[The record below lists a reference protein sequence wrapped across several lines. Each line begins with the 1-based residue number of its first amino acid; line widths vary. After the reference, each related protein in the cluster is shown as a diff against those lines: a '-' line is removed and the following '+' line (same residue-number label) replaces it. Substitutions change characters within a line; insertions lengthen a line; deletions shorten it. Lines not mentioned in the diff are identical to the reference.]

1 MTKDILFIADVK
13 NSAIATSSRQWKN
26 IIGGEVIYCTD
37 FVSPVNLLKSIVRKN
52 PNTILFTWR
61 GGLREIL
68 KDPKSTKYLQKSLIN
83 SKILFSVPDYVGLRF
98 ISSEEQLFKFADGV
112 TVVSEK
118 LLNLYSDLHQD
129 EDLPYFILRDLPDLN
144 LIDKLNLR
152 IQSRKNQ
159 VIWVGNSKWGERLG
173 YSDHKGYKRFIQPI
187 FVKLRHLDPNLKTIS
202 IDRGKK
208 FVPLERSLEEIRSSK
223 FLLQFSDSEG
233 TGLPIIESCGLGTIP
248 ITRDIGV
255 AKELLQGSL
264 QNLIVTTADEAV
276 ERISQLKNIE
286 LHDVLIDSYDRYIK
300 GCKESIKSINLDCVS
315 IRVANR
321 RNYLV
326 KKNLKNYFLVRSRW
340 IYRYFKN

>member
-13 NSAIATSSRQWKN
+13 NSAIATSTRQWKN
-26 IIGGEVIYCTD
+26 IIGGDVIYCAD
-37 FVSPVNLLKSIVRKN
+37 FVSPVNLLKTIVRKN

-68 KDPKSTKYLQKSLIN
+68 EDPKSTEFLQTNLIN
-83 SKILFSVPDYVGLRF
+83 SKILFSVPDSVGLRS
-98 ISSEEQLFKFADGV
+98 ISSEAQLFKFADGV

-118 LLNLYSDLHQD
+118 LLNQYSELYQD

-152 IQSRKNQ
+152 IQKRKNQ

-187 FVKLRHLDPNLKTIS
+187 FVKLRHLDPSLKTIS

-208 FVPLERSLEEIRSSK
+208 FVPLERTLEAIRSSK

-255 AKELLQGSL
+255 AKELLQGNL
-264 QNLIVTTADEAV
+264 QNLIVSTAEEAV
-276 ERISQLKNIE
+276 KRIFELRNTE
-286 LHDVLIDSYDRYIK
+286 LHSVLIDSYDRYIK
-300 GCKESIKSINLDCVS
+300 GCKESIKSINLDCVA
-315 IRVANR
+315 IRVTKR
-321 RNYLV
+321 TNYRV

-340 IYRYFKN
+340 VYRYFKN

>member
-26 IIGGEVIYCTD
+26 IIGGEVIYCAD
-37 FVSPVNLLKSIVRKN
+37 FISPIHLLKSIGRKN

-61 GGLREIL
+61 GGLTEIL
-68 KDPKSTKYLQKSLIN
+68 KDPKSTKYLQKTLIN
-83 SKILFSVPDYVGLRF
+83 SRILFSVPDYVGLRLT
-98 ISSEEQLFKFADGV
+98 SVEEQLLKFADGV

-118 LLNLYSDLHQD
+118 LLNLYSNLRQN

-144 LIDKLNLR
+144 LINEINLR
-152 IQSRKNQ
+152 IQNRKNQ

-173 YSDHKGYKRFIQPI
+173 YSDHKGFKRFIQPI
-187 FVKLRHLDPNLKTIS
+187 FAKLSKLDPNLETIS

-208 FVPLERSLEEIRSSK
+208 FVPLERALEDIRSSK

-233 TGLPIIESCGLGTIP
+233 TGLPIIEACGLGTIP

-264 QNLIVTTADEAV
+264 QNLVVTTADEAV
-276 ERISQLKNIE
+276 ERISELKDIE
-286 LHDVLIDSYDRYIK
+286 MHDALINSYNRYIK
-300 GCKESIKSINLDCVS
+300 RCKESIRLINLDCVP
-315 IRVANR
+315 IRVTNR

-326 KKNLKNYFLVRSRW
+326 KKNLKNYFLVRFKW
-340 IYRYFKN
+340 IYRNFKN